1 MGALLFILLLV
12 LIFFGLPI
20 RFCIL
25 LSSTVFLQVTSLK
38 PLLVVAQKL
47 ALGLDSSSLLAIP
60 LFTLM
65 GYIMESCGL
74 SKRLIDWVYSL
85 FGGFKGAM
93 GLVTIICCTI
103 FAALSGSGP
112 ATVAAIGSIL
122 IPAMIENGYP
132 PKTAAGLTAM
142 AGALGPII
150 PPSIVMIV
158 YGTTMGVSITKMFM
172 GGVIPGI
179 LIAICLAV
187 ANMIKTRKLPLKV
200 NLERHSLKE
209 QLLVT
214 WKALPTLLLPVIIL
228 GGIYG
233 GIFTPTESATVGV
246 VYSFVLALVYHKVTV
261 KSFIDSVKKTIET
274 SAMICFLIAGASVF
288 CWILSTTQ
296 IPTKIANFVVP
307 MLGGSQALY
316 WILLLIVLL
325 FIGCL
330 MESLASVVMLAPV
343 LAPIGLAM
351 GINEI
356 HLGVV
361 FCISLIVGFV
371 TPPFGANLFTVV
383 GITKQP
389 FGEVV
394 IGVLPFLAASFIALI
409 LCIIFPPIV
418 TFLPSLL
425 SA

>member
-20 RFCIL
+20 GFCIL

-142 AGALGPII
+142 AGALGPHHSSQHCDDSLRNDHG
-150 PPSIVMIV
+150 SIHNKDVH
-158 YGTTMGVSITKMFM
+158 GR
-172 GGVIPGI
+172 
-179 LIAICLAV
+179 C
-187 ANMIKTRKLPLKV
+187 
-200 NLERHSLKE
+200 
-209 QLLVT
+209 
-214 WKALPTLLLPVIIL
+214 
-228 GGIYG
+228 
-233 GIFTPTESATVGV
+233 
-246 VYSFVLALVYHKVTV
+246 YSWNF
-261 KSFIDSVKKTIET
+261 DS
-274 SAMICFLIAGASVF
+274 
-288 CWILSTTQ
+288 
-296 IPTKIANFVVP
+296 N
-307 MLGGSQALY
+307 MLGCCKY
-316 WILLLIVLL
+316 DKNK
-325 FIGCL
+325 
-330 MESLASVVMLAPV
+330 EASAE
-343 LAPIGLAM
+343 G
-351 GINEI
+351 
-356 HLGVV
+356 
-361 FCISLIVGFV
+361 
-371 TPPFGANLFTVV
+371 
-383 GITKQP
+383 
-389 FGEVV
+389 
-394 IGVLPFLAASFIALI
+394 
-409 LCIIFPPIV
+409 
-418 TFLPSLL
+418 
-425 SA
+425 

>member
-1 MGALLFILLLV
+1 
-12 LIFFGLPI
+12 
-20 RFCIL
+20 
-25 LSSTVFLQVTSLK
+25 
-38 PLLVVAQKL
+38 
-47 ALGLDSSSLLAIP
+47 
-60 LFTLM
+60 
-65 GYIMESCGL
+65 
-74 SKRLIDWVYSL
+74 
-85 FGGFKGAM
+85 
-93 GLVTIICCTI
+93 
-103 FAALSGSGP
+103 
-112 ATVAAIGSIL
+112 
-122 IPAMIENGYP
+122 
-132 PKTAAGLTAM
+132 
-142 AGALGPII
+142 
-150 PPSIVMIV
+150 
-158 YGTTMGVSITKMFM
+158 
-172 GGVIPGI
+172 
-179 LIAICLAV
+179 
-187 ANMIKTRKLPLKV
+187 
-200 NLERHSLKE
+200 
-209 QLLVT
+209 
-214 WKALPTLLLPVIIL
+214 
-228 GGIYG
+228 
-233 GIFTPTESATVGV
+233 
-246 VYSFVLALVYHKVTV
+246 
-261 KSFIDSVKKTIET
+261 
-274 SAMICFLIAGASVF
+274 MICFLIAGASVF

-307 MLGGSQALY
+307 MLGGSQAFY

>member
-1 MGALLFILLLV
+1 MSVILFVLLLV
-12 LIFFGLPI
+12 FIFAGLPI
-20 RFCIL
+20 GFCIL
-25 LSSTVFLQVTSLK
+25 LSSTLFLQITSLK

-93 GLVTIICCTI
+93 GIVTIICCTI

-122 IPAMIENGYP
+122 IPAMIENGYS
-132 PKTAAGLTAM
+132 PKTAAGVTAM

-172 GGVIPGI
+172 GGVIPGL
-179 LIAICLAV
+179 LIAFCLGI
-187 ANMIKTRKLPLKV
+187 ANMIVTRKMNLQV
-200 NLERHSLKE
+200 NREKRSFREYLT
-209 QLLVT
+209 VT
-214 WKALPTLLLPVIIL
+214 WKAMPTLLLPVIIL

-233 GIFTPTESATVGV
+233 GIFTPTESATIGV
-246 VYSFVLALVYHKVTV
+246 LYSLVLALVYRKVTV
-261 KSFIDSVKKTIET
+261 KSFLEILKKTIDT
-274 SAMICFLIAGASVF
+274 SAMICFLIAGAAVF

-296 IPTKIANFVVP
+296 IPTKIAGFVVP
-307 MLGGSQALY
+307 MLGGSKLLY
-316 WILLLIVLL
+316 WVLLLLVLL

-351 GINEI
+351 GIDEI

-361 FCISLIVGFV
+361 FCICLIVGFV

-394 IGVLPFLAASFIALI
+394 MGVLPFLAAAFLALI
-409 LCIIFPPIV
+409 LCIAFPPLV
-418 TFLPSLL
+418 TFLPSFL
-425 SA
+425 AA